1 MLARTLLPAWPPFP
15 TARKLRREQCTPRT
29 ARRGGGYYSG
39 DWRASRGMTGFVG
52 GAGRC
57 RWGVFARLDEARE
70 EGQFVPNFTETLTWL
85 WEGNFLPLPSLGG
98 RRGVGEGEVGS
109 TFPFVSCAAFLEHE
123 FSQRGWRPCHR
134 SLCSACIYL
143 MDKYLPSLPCARC
156 LEHGDEEG

>member
-15 TARKLRREQCTPRT
+15 TARKLRREQCAPRT

-39 DWRASRGMTGFVG
+39 DWRASRGVTGFVG

-70 EGQFVPNFTETLTWL
+70 EGQFVLNFTETLTWL

-98 RRGVGEGEVGS
+98 RRGVGEGGGEHVSFRFVRGIFRARI
-109 TFPFVSCAAFLEHE
+109 FPERVASV
-123 FSQRGWRPCHR
+123 
-134 SLCSACIYL
+134 
-143 MDKYLPSLPCARC
+143 PSLSLQCMY
-156 LEHGDEEG
+156 LFNG